1 MQRGTSQ
8 MDIMELLAGEQS
20 KASGRKAGKGE
31 GNEEGLGENTPE
43 KEPKTF
49 WLWLPLK
56 KRDKAF

>member
-20 KASGRKAGKGE
+20 KASGRQAGKGE

-49 WLWLPLK
+49 
-56 KRDKAF
+56 

>member
-1 MQRGTSQ
+1 

-49 WLWLPLK
+49 
-56 KRDKAF
+56 